1 MVTIVS
7 RDDLYV
13 LNYSTKYLA
22 RDNTDARHNYGQYN
36 SSDPRARIAEAWRF
50 PIVDSYYDGQSYE
63 ASHAMNCITF
73 IFAGEAPAPDSVA
86 LLGTFANLH
95 TPIPLRRVDGSKYW
109 TVSVAVPKGEVH
121 RYKFLVDGRAILDPV
136 NPQRMVTT
144 EGHEWSRFFTQYCT
158 EIISF
163 EDWEAALLQRLTDH
177 ILPFRTTEGQRFLDL
192 YYNYLDR
199 QSKDTQ
205 YARTYRLDQP
215 VGAVGF
221 IDKIVAREEA
231 HRLVD
236 YKICLELIDRL
247 LRQRNPYQEPG
258 RISTTFY
265 AELYDQMAAAAP
277 SRAGTTRAT
286 AIRASS
292 CNSSGAT
299 PTPALSRIRS
309 TAASRRGGLGLPGG
323 QPPRPADRGAAAGG
337 AAGRLLRLG
346 PRPREAA
353 RPQSRISRLTEA
365 AMAQQDHFDVV
376 IVGSGAGGAPIAH
389 TLVSAEKSVLMIEK
403 GPLFRPQG
411 DDPFGLS
418 DYKRDELISDG
429 PEKILTIPGLANTGA
444 SFYTSHIEPDLNDE
458 PHIYRNSDSHDYAT
472 IEGYTCQCVGG
483 GTQHYGGV
491 SLRFTPLD
499 FRLKTF
505 NKAAR
510 PAHDLTPR

>member
-1 MVTIVS
+1 MATLVS

-247 LRQRNPYQEPG
+247 LRQRNPYEEPG

-265 AELYDQMAAAAP
+265 AELYDQMAGGGAVSGWDY
-277 SRAGTTRAT
+277 SRYGDPRFFLQILRRHTYT
-286 AIRASS
+286 
-292 CNSSGAT
+292 GAFSH
-299 PTPALSRIRS
+299 PKY
-309 TAASRRGGLGLPGG
+309 GGN
-323 QPPRPADRGAAAGG
+323 AG
-337 AAGRLLRLG
+337 AAGWAYLAANLRD
-346 PRPREAA
+346 
-353 RPQSRISRLTEA
+353 PQ
-365 AMAQQDHFDVV
+365 
-376 IVGSGAGGAPIAH
+376 
-389 TLVSAEKSVLMIEK
+389 
-403 GPLFRPQG
+403 
-411 DDPFGLS
+411 
-418 DYKRDELISDG
+418 
-429 PEKILTIPGLANTGA
+429 TGA
-444 SFYTSHIEPDLNDE
+444 LPPAAPQAAYFDWAHGLEKPLG
-458 PHIYRNSDSHDYAT
+458 RNPEYH
-472 IEGYTCQCVGG
+472 G
-483 GTQHYGGV
+483 
-491 SLRFTPLD
+491 
-499 FRLKTF
+499 
-505 NKAAR
+505 
-510 PAHDLTPR
+510 